1 MFHVAPEETLDRLV
15 YEIGEGQWDIREL
28 RQLLEEILPHD
39 ESFQD
44 FEVTHDFPRIGRR
57 SMLLNAGRLRRRED
71 QEELILLAIEDVT
84 ALQQA
89 RERDAFAAAVLR
101 CSGEALVGL
110 TVDGVIGSWNPAA
123 ARLFGYT
130 AEEVLG
136 STFSRLFPAS
146 LEAEQRDVS
155 RD

>member
-110 TVDGVIGSWNPAA
+110 TVDGVIRS
-123 ARLFGYT
+123 
-130 AEEVLG
+130 
-136 STFSRLFPAS
+136 
-146 LEAEQRDVS
+146 
-155 RD
+155 